1 MKYNE
6 KNKPIQCMM
15 TSSTWLKGAKT
26 NSKPVGILWHDTGA
40 GNPYI
45 KRYVQ
50 PADNDPNKDELLKI
64 IGTNIYK
71 NDWNHIY
78 REAGL
83 NAWVGKLAD
92 GSVGSVQ
99 SGPWT
104 THPWG
109 CGGGTKGSCNGY
121 VVQKG
126 VTKWTDEHWIQF
138 EICDDNY
145 SAKKGTKEYF
155 EAVYKEAC
163 ELTAYLCKLYNIDPK
178 GYYVY
183 NGVKVPTILCHKD
196 SYNYKMG
203 NNHGDIYVW
212 FKKYGKDMN
221 TVRNDVYNLLHENDK
236 PTTTTSNVNTIKK
249 GDLVKI
255 NANATYYNGKAIP
268 AWVKANQW
276 YVEQVSGSKVII
288 NKSKDGK
295 YAIMS
300 SLYLSGVT
308 KVSSATTTTNANE
321 QKPQVSNKPSIKVGS
336 LVKIN
341 SKAVYYSGKAIPTW
355 VKNDQ
360 WYIVAISGSKAILGQ
375 NKSKTANIQS
385 AIDVKYLTIVK

>member
-15 TSSTWLKGAKT
+15 TNSTWLKGAKT
-26 NSKPVGILWHDTGA
+26 NSKPIGILWHDTGA

-50 PADNDPNKDELLKI
+50 PSNDDPNKDMLLET
-64 IGTNIYK
+64 IGVNKYG

-121 VVQKG
+121 IVQNG
-126 VTKWTDEHWIQF
+126 VTKWTNEHWIQF
-138 EICDDNY
+138 EICDDY
-145 SAKKGTKEYF
+145 ATGGGSKEYF
-155 EAVYKEAC
+155 EAAYKEAC

-178 GYYVY
+178 GYYTY

-236 PTTTTSNVNTIKK
+236 PTQTNNIKK

-255 NANATYYNGKAIP
+255 NSNATYYNGKAIP

-276 YVEQVSGSKVII
+276 YVEKVVGSKVII

-308 KVSSATTTTNANE
+308 KVTNTTTTTN
-321 QKPQVSNKPSIKVGS
+321 KPTTQTTIKVGS
-336 LVKIN
+336 LVKISSN
-341 SKAVYYSGKAIPTW
+341 AVYYSGKSIPSW

-360 WYIVAISGSKAILGQ
+360 WYISSISGNRAILGQ
-375 NKSKTANIQS
+375 NKAKTSNIQS
-385 AIDVKYLTIVK
+385 AIDVKYLTIIK